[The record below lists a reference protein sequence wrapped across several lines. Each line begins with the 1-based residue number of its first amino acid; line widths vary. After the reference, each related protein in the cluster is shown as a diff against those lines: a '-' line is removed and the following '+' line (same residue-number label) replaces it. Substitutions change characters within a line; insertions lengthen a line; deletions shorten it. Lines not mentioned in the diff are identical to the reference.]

1 MVFLIMLII
10 LVFIGSVVAGITGA
24 SNETHSPL
32 IFEEE
37 VFIVQQAIDEEE
49 GMNTA

>member
-10 LVFIGSVVAGITGA
+10 LVFIGSIYRSVTDRRK
-24 SNETHSPL
+24 ETHPPL

-37 VFIVQQAIDEEE
+37 VLIVQQVIDEE
-49 GMNTA
+49 TDHKP